1 MTKYGSVTLVLLAW
15 MAAGCGDDGGSA
27 ACDFALEFATGTE
40 GHADPLGV
48 GAGQARAGRLA
59 AADVPVS
66 PSGLGTWAAGD
77 FVLAN
82 EKIAVIIEDVGPSD
96 LYDPW
101 GGRPIGVARV
111 EGGAMVDV
119 ADYGEFFL
127 LTGRYGIVTT
137 SVSVINDGS
146 DGNPAVIRAW
156 GKMAPLPFLEVLV
169 GPLLRDEFDD
179 MTAALDYTLAPGA
192 EVVEISLSHH
202 SPRPVVTPVP
212 TTLHGFMYT
221 PRTPTYAPRVGFD
234 TESKTIPYLAFVD
247 DDATGWAFFDPDETL
262 GSGVSASGFTSNFTD
277 GYEIAACGETTRAF
291 ARLVIGGPGL
301 DGLRAAVSRTVG
313 ETDRTITGVVRD
325 ANGAPAAGVRVHAET
340 DTGDYVTRATS
351 AADGTYTLRVPEG
364 QAVELT
370 AFRRGDTVVGPIAV
384 PATQATAD
392 LALTAAGAIHVT
404 AVDADTNGALPVR
417 VQILP
422 VTGAPPGVPEHFGE
436 PPVTGGRLHV
446 DYALSGDTT
455 LRVPVG
461 DWRVVVSRGY
471 EYEIHDEEVSVAADA
486 TAEVAAV
493 LSRVVDTTG
502 VVCADYHIHTVRSAD
517 SGDPGPVKV
526 ASAVADGLELPIRS
540 EHEYAEDFQP
550 VVEALGMQAWAKGM
564 TSVELTT
571 MEAFGHFGVLPIEPD
586 PDAVNGGTPTW
597 QTFPSATEPDAPVV
611 TLEPVE
617 LFAQVRARPEQPIII
632 INHPRGGA
640 NYFDYAGYDPALGT
654 AFFPTL
660 WDEEFKVVEVFND
673 SSWNRNRDGTVA
685 DWLSFLDNGRRVFAV
700 GSSDSHG
707 ISRSPVGYPRTC
719 LALGTDDPAAVT
731 PAMVR
736 DATAAGHATIS
747 GGIYLDASV
756 GTAGPGDEVTG
767 ASATTMVQVKVQA
780 ASWVDVDWIEV
791 VVDGQ
796 TVDTIAILPGDAD
809 PNEPT
814 IRFNAPIS
822 VQVAP
827 GAGSYVIVAAYGDQP
842 LEPVHPGREPFAVTN
857 PIFLTQ

>member
-1 MTKYGSVTLVLLAW
+1 MTKYGWVALVVLGSV
-15 MAAGCGDDGGSA
+15 GCGDDGGTA
-27 ACDFALEFATGTE
+27 ACDFALAFTAGTE

-48 GAGQARAGRLA
+48 GPGQARAGRLA

-82 EKIAVIIEDVGPSD
+82 EKVAMIIEDVGASD

-111 EGGAMVDV
+111 EGGALVDL

-127 LTGRYGIVTT
+127 LTGRYAIVTS

-146 DGNPAVIRAW
+146 DGNPAVVRAW
-156 GKMAPLPFLEVLV
+156 GTMAPLPFLEVLV
-169 GPLLRDEFDD
+169 GPLLRDDFND
-179 MTAALDYTLAPGA
+179 MTAALDYSLAPGA
-192 EVVEISLSHH
+192 DVVEIKLSHH
-202 SPRPVVTPVP
+202 SPRLVVTEVP

-221 PRTPTYAPRVGFD
+221 PRTPTYAPKVGFD
-234 TESKTIPYLAFVD
+234 TASKNIPYLAFVD
-247 DDATGWAFFDPDETL
+247 DDATGWAFMDPDEVL

-277 GYEIAACGETTRAF
+277 GYEIAACGETARDF

-301 DGLRAAVSRTVG
+301 DGLRAAVSRTLG
-313 ETDRTITGVVRD
+313 QTDRTLTGVVRD

-340 DTGDYVTRATS
+340 DTNEYITRTS
-351 AADGTYTLRVPEG
+351 TGADGSYTLRVPDG
-364 QAVELT
+364 QAVALT
-370 AFRRGDTVVGPIAV
+370 AFRRGDAVVGPIAV
-384 PATQATAD
+384 PAAQATAD
-392 LALTAAGAIHVT
+392 LALAAAGTIHVT
-404 AVDADTNGALPVR
+404 AVDADAAGALPVR
-417 VQILP
+417 VQVLP
-422 VTGAPPGVPEHFGE
+422 VTGDPPGVPAHFGE
-436 PPVTGGRLHV
+436 PGITGGRVHV
-446 DYALSGDTT
+446 DFALTGEST

-461 DWRVVVSRGY
+461 TWRVVVSRGY
-471 EYEIHDEEVSVAADA
+471 EYEIHDEEVTVTADA

-493 LSRVVDTTG
+493 LDRVVDTTG
-502 VVCADYHIHTVRSAD
+502 VLCADYHVHTNRSAD
-517 SGDPGPVKV
+517 SGDPAPLKV

-571 MEAFGHFGVLPIEPD
+571 MEAFGHFGVLPIDPD
-586 PDAVNGGTPTW
+586 PSEVNGGTPAW
-597 QTFPSATEPDAPVV
+597 QTFPSAADPDAPVV

-640 NYFDYAGYDPALGT
+640 NYFDYAGYDNTTGM

-660 WDEEFKVVEVFND
+660 WDEQFEVVEVFND
-673 SSWNRNRDGTVA
+673 SSWTRNRNGTVA
-685 DWLSFLDNGRRVFAV
+685 DWLSFLNNGRRVFAV

-707 ISRSPVGYPRTC
+707 VSSSPVGYPRTC

-731 PAMVR
+731 PGMVR

-756 GTAGPGDEVTG
+756 GNAGPGDEVTG

-780 ASWVDVDWIEV
+780 ASWVDVDWIEI
-791 VVDGQ
+791 VVDGE
-796 TVDTIAILPGDAD
+796 TVDTIAILPQDAD
-809 PNEPT
+809 PGEPT
-814 IRFNAPIS
+814 IRFDAPIAI
-822 VQVAP
+822 QVAP
-827 GAGSYVIVAAYGDQP
+827 GAGSYVIVAAYGDEA
-842 LEPVHPGREPFAVTN
+842 LEPVHPGRQPFAVTN
-857 PIFLTQ
+857 PIFLRQ